1 MTIPSA
7 GEDEEQLNLSYV
19 ANRMAKVKYTKNTK
33 CWEDVEQPDVTHC
46 WWECKIVQPLCKTV
60 W

>member
-19 ANRMAKVKYTKNTK
+19 ASRMAKVKYTKNTK
-33 CWEDVEQPDVTHC
+33 CWEDMEQPDVT
-46 WWECKIVQPLCKTV
+46 LC
-60 W
+60 